1 MINGI
6 LHADNYSVDV
16 INSWI
21 VLGIL
26 ICNISRMLVV
36 FEDINLIQTKLLI
49 IDSSRWIIDR
59 LTGAREFLMF

>member
-59 LTGAREFLMF
+59 LTGARAFLMF